1 MLVNYPLF
9 IKILFF
15 FIGAFAITYIIIPKI
30 ISVAHVKELLVHP
43 NNRSSHQ
50 FVTPAFGG
58 VAFFIAFIIMFSL
71 LRNEFAVF
79 ESNFVIAAVTILF
92 VIGLKDDLVSIA
104 PRTKLLGQAFALML
118 VMLSNEFDINT
129 LNGFLGI
136 HQVSPWLMKPLLL
149 VIMVGLINAYN
160 LIDGVDGLASMLG
173 LVILLAYAV
182 LFHQLNEPIYVLMAV
197 ILIGSFVAFLRFNLT
212 KNGKNKIFMGDT
224 GSLLIGFI
232 IAVMTIKLMTI
243 PEISYARN
251 PLLAANM
258 PIVISS
264 ILFIPVFD
272 TTRVMLVRYLEKKP
286 IFYPDR
292 NHIHHL
298 LLDKGFT
305 HIETSLIISAIAIL
319 ILFTIIQCSFLLNSF
334 WLVAIMAAVYML
346 LFAFF
351 HALKQQNSTK
361 LTTA

>member
-1 MLVNYPLF
+1 
-9 IKILFF
+9 
-15 FIGAFAITYIIIPKI
+15 
-30 ISVAHVKELLVHP
+30 
-43 NNRSSHQ
+43 
-50 FVTPAFGG
+50 
-58 VAFFIAFIIMFSL
+58 
-71 LRNEFAVF
+71 
-79 ESNFVIAAVTILF
+79 
-92 VIGLKDDLVSIA
+92 
-104 PRTKLLGQAFALML
+104 
-118 VMLSNEFDINT
+118 
-129 LNGFLGI
+129 
-136 HQVSPWLMKPLLL
+136 
-149 VIMVGLINAYN
+149 
-160 LIDGVDGLASMLG
+160 
-173 LVILLAYAV
+173 
-182 LFHQLNEPIYVLMAV
+182 
-197 ILIGSFVAFLRFNLT
+197 
-212 KNGKNKIFMGDT
+212 MGDT